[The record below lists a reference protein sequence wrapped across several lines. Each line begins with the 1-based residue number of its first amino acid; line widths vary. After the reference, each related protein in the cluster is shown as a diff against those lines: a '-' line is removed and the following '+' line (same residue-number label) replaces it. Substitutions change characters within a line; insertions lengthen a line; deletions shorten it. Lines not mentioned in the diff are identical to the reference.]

1 MTKERDP
8 LKQIKNFTAA
18 GRVNYRRVL
27 MFIPSVFGGNFV
39 DNFFDD
45 IDNRNKNAR
54 YTPQTGSFMKTDIKE
69 SEDNYEI
76 EIELPGFDKN
86 DVKAQLN
93 NGYLIISAEK
103 TENNDVKDNKKYI
116 RKERYT
122 GSCSRSFYVGDA
134 LTQNDIK
141 AKFDKGVLTLMVP
154 KHVEKPVE
162 ENKFISIV

>member
-1 MTKERDP
+1 M
-8 LKQIKNFTAA
+8 
-18 GRVNYRRVL
+18 Y
-27 MFIPSVFGGNFV
+27 IPSVFGGNFV
-39 DNFFDD
+39 DNFFDGINTHND
-45 IDNRNKNAR
+45 TARNAS
-54 YTPQTGSFMKTDIKE
+54 QVGSFLKTDIKE

-86 DVKAQLN
+86 EVKAQLK

-103 TENNDVKDNKKYI
+103 TENNDVKENKKYI

-141 AKFDKGVLTLMVP
+141 AKFDKGVLTLIVP
-154 KHVEKPVE
+154 KHVEKPAE
-162 ENKFISIV
+162 ENEFISIV